1 MDHSSD
7 ASSSMATVTRKES
20 RLEHARKHF
29 PYWVMPL
36 ICGGVWFSMLWAMMI
51 TWLAQ
56 GQPIY
61 ASMNRRQTIAYIS
74 DIGANV
80 LKPLFVT
87 GCAITAVGFVFS
99 LAFMRRNHALR
110 SRLEST
116 MDWLALATGSLGA
129 VSLILLS
136 VFDTQRHVSL
146 HRLFLFLFMLGVV
159 LSAIFTTI
167 EYWRLGRVYVEHPIL
182 RKSYWIKTGIVV
194 IEVVLSVAFGTTMY
208 KRKANAAAVLEW
220 LVAFFFTFYV
230 LSFFYDLRPKARTKE
245 ETQREARRE
254 MQRIST
260 DQGLSP
266 YHGCRS
272 QTDNNTLGTPDF

>member
-1 MDHSSD
+1 
-7 ASSSMATVTRKES
+7 MAAVTRKES
-20 RLEHARKHF
+20 RLERVKKHF
-29 PYWVMPL
+29 PYWIMPL
-36 ICGGVWFSMLWAMMI
+36 ICAGVWFSMLWAMMI

-61 ASMNRRQTIAYIS
+61 ASMNRGQNIAYIS

-87 GCAITAVGFVFS
+87 GCSITAVGFVFS
-99 LAFMRRNHALR
+99 LAFMRRNHALK
-110 SRLEST
+110 SRLENT

-129 VSLILLS
+129 VSLIFLS

-159 LSAIFTTI
+159 LSAIFTTV
-167 EYWRLGRVYVEHPIL
+167 EYWRLGRTYTEHPIL
-182 RKSYWIKTGIVV
+182 KKSYWIKTGIIV
-194 IEVVLSVAFGTTMY
+194 IEVALSVAFGTTMY
-208 KRKANAAAVLEW
+208 KKKANVAAVLEW

-245 ETQREARRE
+245 EIRREAKRE
-254 MQRIST
+254 MQRISL
-260 DQGLSP
+260 DHGL
-266 YHGCRS
+266 YQDR
-272 QTDNNTLGTPDF
+272 TNNNNSGTPDF

>member
-1 MDHSSD
+1 MDHNSD
-7 ASSSMATVTRKES
+7 ASSMAAVTRKES
-20 RLEHARKHF
+20 RLERAKKRF
-29 PYWVMPL
+29 PYWIMPL
-36 ICGGVWFSMLWAMMI
+36 ICAGVWFSMLWAMMI

-56 GQPIY
+56 GKPIY
-61 ASMNRRQTIAYIS
+61 PSMNRDQTIAYIS

-87 GCAITAVGFVFS
+87 GCAIAAVGFVFS

-136 VFDTQRHVSL
+136 VFDTQRHSSL
-146 HRLFLFLFMLGVV
+146 HKLFLFLFMLGVV
-159 LSAIFTTI
+159 LSAVFTTV
-167 EYWRLGRVYVEHPIL
+167 EYWRLGRTYVEHPIL
-182 RKSYWIKTGIVV
+182 RKSYWTKTGIII
-194 IEVVLSVAFGTTMY
+194 IEVGLSIAFGTTMY
-208 KRKANAAAVLEW
+208 KRKSNAAAVLEW

-230 LSFFYDLRPKARTKE
+230 ISFFYDLRPKARTKE
-245 ETQREARRE
+245 EIQREARRE

-260 DQGLSP
+260 GQSLNPHRGP
-266 YHGCRS
+266 QS
-272 QTDNNTLGTPDF
+272 QTHNNMSRIPDF